1 MRRAWLKFSLVT
13 RLLSTGFLSMA
24 NLTSRA
30 AAPQFKLQPPSVYF
44 ADPKSRALLDAALA
58 GDLAR
63 AHKAVADGADPN
75 DEGPKDNPYN
85 RLRLLHFAIAA
96 DNRLAVRTLMM
107 VGADAQLDTLGGS
120 GPALLFSITLDKPEL
135 LAEMLSVKPVAT
147 LTPHALDTV
156 LFESITRD
164 RPRCLAVLLKAGAPI
179 DHQDEAGYTL
189 LMRALTAEDFDLAQW
204 LIEQGA
210 SVTAHGRDNT
220 AAYLIQFLL
229 QKSTPG
235 TPRYGI
241 LMHLKEMAAAG
252 GAVFPARSPKE
263 LREERKKV
271 G

>member
-1 MRRAWLKFSLVT
+1 
-13 RLLSTGFLSMA
+13 MA
-24 NLTSRA
+24 NLTARA
-30 AAPQFKLQPPSVYF
+30 AAPQFKLQASTVYF
-44 ADPKSRALLDAALA
+44 SDPKARALLDAAFA

-63 AHKAVADGADPN
+63 AQQAVADGADPN
-75 DEGPKDNPYN
+75 AEGPRDNPYN

-96 DNRLAVRTLMM
+96 DNRLAVRTLML

-120 GPALLFSITLDKPEL
+120 GPALLFAITLDKPEL
-135 LAEMLSVKPVAT
+135 LAEMLAVKPISA

-189 LMRALTAEDFDLAQW
+189 LMRALTAEDFDLALW

-229 QKSTPG
+229 QKSAPG
-235 TPRYGI
+235 TARYSV
-241 LMHLKEMAAAG
+241 LMQLKALAAARG
-252 GAVFPARSPKE
+252 TVFPAKSPKE
-263 LREERKKV
+263 LREARQKL